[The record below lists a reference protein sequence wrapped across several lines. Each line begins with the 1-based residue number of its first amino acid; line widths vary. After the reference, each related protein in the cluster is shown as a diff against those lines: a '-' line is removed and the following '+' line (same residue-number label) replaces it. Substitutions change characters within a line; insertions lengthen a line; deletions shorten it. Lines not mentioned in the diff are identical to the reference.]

1 MIGSEASWRL
11 AASHWFA
18 LTAVMTAVN
27 QSVEHSFV
35 QWPATSH
42 FIHRPA
48 ALCASISSFG
58 TKSLFQR
65 ASGDPEDV
73 YIVVVVTFSETGR

>member
-18 LTAVMTAVN
+18 LTAVVTAVD
-27 QSVEHSFV
+27 QPVEHSFV
-35 QWPATSH
+35 QWPATPH

-48 ALCASISSFG
+48 ALRASISSFG

-65 ASGDPEDV
+65 ASGGPEDV
-73 YIVVVVTFSETGR
+73 CVVVVVTFSETGR